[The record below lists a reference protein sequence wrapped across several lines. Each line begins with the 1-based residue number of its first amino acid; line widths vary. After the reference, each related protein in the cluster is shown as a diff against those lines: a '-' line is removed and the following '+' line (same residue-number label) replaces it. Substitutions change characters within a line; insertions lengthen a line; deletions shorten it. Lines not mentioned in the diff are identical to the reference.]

1 MTINIKRYIDITS
14 GVGGSANARQR
25 ELIGLLF
32 TSNPRVPVN
41 ATLEMESAADV
52 AAYFGAH
59 TREAQRANFYFD
71 FISKTITRPRKIAFA
86 RYVKDATPA
95 TIYGGHADTLLDN
108 WKAVNN
114 GSLTIIV
121 GSTKAEITALDCS
134 QCASLTDVASL
145 IEAAIKNVGGI
156 FANSS
161 VSFDA
166 LKSCFNFQSGSVGK
180 AEISLVDTGAND
192 MATRLGWVGSKVILS
207 PGADQETPVE
217 AFLRTAEHNNN
228 FGSFAFID
236 TLSAAEIVSVAEVNS
251 GRNVEFMYCVPTT
264 EANAQILNAALVD
277 LSGVCLT
284 LATDENEFDEM
295 APQIVLASTD
305 YDRRNGT
312 QNYMFQQ
319 FNLKAKV
326 DTAKDADYYDN
337 LRVNYMGVTQTGGQ
351 LIKFYQRGVMTGL
364 ATAPVDMNT
373 YANEMWFKDAAASAL
388 MSLLLAMPKVSAN
401 ADGRGQVIA
410 ILQDAI
416 DRALYNG
423 TISVEKPVSVAQKL
437 YISQMTGDVEAW
449 RQVQSVGYW
458 LDCDMKSITTADGR
472 NEWKATYILIYA
484 KDDVVRKIEGT
495 HTLI

>member
-14 GVGGSANARQR
+14 GVGGGASNRQR
-25 ELIGLLF
+25 DLIGLLF

-41 ATLEMESAADV
+41 TTLEMESAADV
-52 AAYFGAH
+52 ASYFGSD
-59 TREAQRANFYFD
+59 TPEAKRALFYFD
-71 FISKTITRPRKIAFA
+71 FISKTVTRPRKIAFA
-86 RYVKDATPA
+86 RYVKEATPA
-95 TIYGGHADTLLDN
+95 TIYGGSANTTLSS
-108 WKAVNN
+108 WQA
-114 GSLTIIV
+114 
-121 GSTKAEITALDCS
+121 ITAGCLNITVGETRAELANLNFS
-134 QCASLTDVASL
+134 QTTSLADVAST
-145 IEAAIKNVGGI
+145 IETALKNVGGA
-156 FANSS
+156 FANCH
-161 VSFDA
+161 VAYDA
-166 LKSCFNFQSGSVGK
+166 LSASFNFTSGIIGK
-180 AEISLVDTGAND
+180 ADIAVQDNGANNI
-192 MATRLGWVGSKVILS
+192 AAYLGFVGNRAVIA
-207 PGADQETPVE
+207 PGADKETPVE

-228 FGSFAFID
+228 FGSFIFMD
-236 TLSAAEIVSVAEVNS
+236 KLSSSEIVSVAQANS

-264 EANAQILNAALVD
+264 EENAAELNAALID
-277 LSGVCLT
+277 FSGVCLT
-284 LATDENEFDEM
+284 LATDNDEYDEM

-326 DTAKDADYYDN
+326 KTSKEADYYDS
-337 LRVNYMGVTQTGGQ
+337 LRVNYMGVTQTAGQ

-388 MSLLLAMPKVSAN
+388 MTLLLAMPKIAAN

-410 ILQDAI
+410 IMQNAI

-423 TISVEKPVSVAQKL
+423 TISVEKPVSIAQQL
-437 YISQMTGDVEAW
+437 YIGQMTGDSEAW

-458 LDCDMKSITTADGR
+458 LDCDMKSTTTIDGR
-472 NEWKATYILIYA
+472 TEWKAIYTLIYA